1 VNPGAY
7 RLISPSSYEAVQ
19 AMFNESALRPWLDKE
34 GSRILSYVLPP
45 GKAHPA
51 LNKAVQVLV
60 RKSASVHL
68 RIVMCWTSWLSISVR
83 SDDSTEWIPRRRLTE
98 PDDIKLLQEID
109 GRFPIRQKQG
119 SAL

>member
-1 VNPGAY
+1 VNSGAY
-7 RLISPSSYEAVQ
+7 RLISPSSYEAVH
-19 AMFNESALRPWLDKE
+19 AIFNESALRPWLDKE